1 MILRPPRSTRTDPLF
16 PYTTLF
22 RSRSHPIASCI
33 PRTQR
38 IRSNAFGLFLFF
50 TSTTARVRI
59 LAPCFPYNHTSMSV
73 ADSPSKLNVTP
84 RRPKYP
90 CLLTNARTNSSRF
103 YPFLAAFSASASQPI
118 YRLCNEAGV
127 THLAVLPHPHSDF
140 MLPPTP

>member
-50 TSTTARVRI
+50 TSTTASVRI
-59 LAPCFPYNHTSMSV
+59 LAPCFPYNHTQMSV

-84 RRPKYP
+84 RRQKYP
-90 CLLTNARTNSSRF
+90 SLLKNARTRSEERRVGHTCVSRCRSGGT
-103 YPFLAAFSASASQPI
+103 P
-118 YRLCNEAGV
+118 
-127 THLAVLPHPHSDF
+127 THEKKNNR
-140 MLPPTP
+140 